1 LEHTCT
7 IQCRVLPN
15 NCSWLVLMIEL
26 KNSNHLRVAVV
37 DVGIDLDLFAKMALC
52 QAYHSIPAGS
62 PNMG

>member
-1 LEHTCT
+1 
-7 IQCRVLPN
+7 
-15 NCSWLVLMIEL
+15 MIEL
-26 KNSNHLRVAVV
+26 KNSNHLLVAAV